1 MHIRRRPILAIAALP
16 VMLLLANGVVAQEPF
31 PNVNDAE
38 GHLYTALDSLH
49 HAPSDFRGHK
59 AEAIRLIR
67 NAISE
72 LEIAKQ
78 VAN

>member
-1 MHIRRRPILAIAALP
+1 MDIRRRHILAIAALP
-16 VMLLLANGVVAQEPF
+16 AMLLLANGALAQEPF
-31 PNVNDAE
+31 PNINDAE
-38 GHLYTALDSLH
+38 GHLYAALDSLH

-59 AEAIRLIR
+59 AAAIRLLR

-78 VAN
+78 VAD

>member
-1 MHIRRRPILAIAALP
+1 MRIRGPYILTIVAIPA
-16 VMLLLANGVVAQEPF
+16 MLLLADCVVAQEPF

-38 GHLYTALDSLH
+38 GHLYTALDALH
-49 HAPSDFRGHK
+49 QAPSDFRGHK
-59 AEAIRLIR
+59 AEAILLIR